1 MEALHLDTHA
11 AVWLYAGEVDRFP
24 AKLRLLLEAKT
35 LYISPMVL
43 LEIQFLREAGKLD
56 IRPERFLRD
65 MKEALDLKV
74 CEDLFSSVALQAVEI
89 SWTRDPFDRLIVAQS
104 DLAGVPLVTRD
115 KAITH
120 HYRRVVWE

>member
-24 AKLRLLLEAKT
+24 VRLRALLETKP
-35 LYISPMVL
+35 LFISPMVL

-56 IRPERFLRD
+56 IRSDRFLRD
-65 MKEALDLKV
+65 MKEDLDLKV
-74 CEDLFSSVALQAVEI
+74 CEDPYSSVVWHAIEM

-115 KAITH
+115 KTITQ
-120 HYRRVVWE
+120 HYRRTVWD